1 MVVYLIIFAPIKCPN
16 YPILLVAQQM
26 KGIQLLFANLFE
38 LIYLGKFLFDMH
50 VDIWV
55 FWSRLG

>member
-50 VDIWV
+50 VDI
-55 FWSRLG
+55 